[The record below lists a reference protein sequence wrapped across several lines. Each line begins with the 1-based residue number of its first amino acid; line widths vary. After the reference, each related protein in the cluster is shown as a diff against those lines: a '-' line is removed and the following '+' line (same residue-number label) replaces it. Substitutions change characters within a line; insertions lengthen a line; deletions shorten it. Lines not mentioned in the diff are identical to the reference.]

1 MRTFGLVVALCV
13 LAAGP
18 VAAQSDIVRR
28 NASILGTHREA
39 IGQVSVVGSAHATL
53 IRITIQSGGLTP
65 GWHGVHF
72 HAVGDCSDAGQYLAA
87 KGIVDRVGRSH
98 GLLNPDG
105 PKEGDLP
112 NIYAAPDGS
121 VNVEL
126 LSHAVR
132 MLGPTG
138 LVEGPGSALIIHANE
153 DDQIT
158 QPVGGA
164 GGRVACAVI
173 K

>member
-1 MRTFGLVVALCV
+1 MMKFGLVVVLCV
-13 LAAGP
+13 LAAGR
-18 VAAQSDIVRR
+18 VAAQSDTVRR
-28 NASILGTHREA
+28 NATILGVQGEA
-39 IGQVSVVGSAHATL
+39 IGQVSVVGTAHATV
-53 IRITIQSGGLTP
+53 IRITIQPGGLVP
-65 GWHGVHF
+65 GWHGVHL
-72 HAVGDCSDAGQYLAA
+72 HAVGDCSDAGQYLLA

-112 NIYAAPDGS
+112 NIHAAPDGS

-153 DDQIT
+153 DDQLS